1 MLTFSCWETRPTDPS
16 FLSKCRSVCH
26 FFIPACPSQVWAMLE
41 MSLITNWG
49 ASLLIKLSDS
59 LLTSASR
66 QCQLLL
72 HTKANNNDT
81 ALYLFLRSEV
91 NQGHGS
97 KGRNTYDMIWYNTI
111 PYLRGHQNWQVAG
124 LWRTAFA
131 KVNLPDFGAAHQED
145 SILILET
152 TASQSS
158 WMPGDI
164 F

>member
-72 HTKANNNDT
+72 HTKANNDT

-91 NQGHGS
+91 NRGHGS
-97 KGRNTYDMIWYNTI
+97 KRKEHIRYDMIQYHTYEGTKI
-111 PYLRGHQNWQVAG
+111 DRWQDCG
-124 LWRTAFA
+124 GQPLQ

>member
-72 HTKANNNDT
+72 HTKANNDT

-91 NQGHGS
+91 NRGHGS
-97 KGRNTYDMIWYNTI
+97 KRKEHIRYDMIQYNTI
-111 PYLRGHQNWQVAG
+111 PTRAPKLTGG
-124 LWRTAFA
+124 RT
-131 KVNLPDFGAAHQED
+131 VED
-145 SILILET
+145 SLCKRWTFLILELLT
-152 TASQSS
+152 RKTL
-158 WMPGDI
+158 